1 MIQKKICLL
10 GSFSVGKTSLISR
23 YVNSLF
29 SDRYLTTV
37 GVKIDKK
44 QLTLNGKELSLVIW
58 DIAGEDD
65 FTNIRTAYLR
75 GMAGYIIVIDGT
87 RQNSWEVAL
96 SINTLVK
103 ANVGEL
109 PMVFALNKA
118 DLKAQWQVEA
128 QQIRALEQTGYPVL
142 ETSAKLGLGVD
153 EVFTQLAQQWGISHD

>member
-29 SDRYLTTV
+29 SEKYLTTV

-44 QLTLNGKELSLVIW
+44 DLQLNGEDLSLLIW

-65 FTNIRTAYLR
+65 FTHIRTAYLR

-87 RQNSWEVAL
+87 RLNSWEVAI
-96 SINTLVK
+96 SINAMVK
-103 ANVGEL
+103 NTVGEL
-109 PMVFALNKA
+109 PMIFALNKA
-118 DLKAQWQVEA
+118 DLKSEWQLDAQHLRILA
-128 QQIRALEQTGYPVL
+128 QSGYPVM
-142 ETSAKLGLGVD
+142 ETSARLNQGVTD
-153 EVFTQLAQQWGISHD
+153 VFTTLAQQLMVQHD